1 MKVKSITIELDVN
14 IVSGI
19 SNIIKI
25 NIGEVMTKY
34 NFSIIEKSNTEKLLM
49 VAKELLNI
57 DRIIIG
63 FACYNLNEIIFLNN
77 ELNKNNNSLES
88 VYIPSNERIELRKAE
103 ALENVNLHGRWIG
116 SSEREVEENFKNF
129 RITLLEIKD
138 GLRET
143 PINVIEM

>member
-77 ELNKNNNSLES
+77 ELNKNNISLES